1 MPTVPGDP
9 TPIPLAG
16 IVLPD
21 ARSGRMVDL
30 GAEPPRAVLTVIR
43 HRH

>member
-1 MPTVPGDP
+1 M
-9 TPIPLAG
+9 TPDAEAIPLDG

-21 ARSGRMVDL
+21 ARSGRLVDL
-30 GAEPPRAVLTVIR
+30 GAEPPRALISVIR

>member
-1 MPTVPGDP
+1 VEIDP
-9 TPIPLAG
+9 TPTSLSG

-21 ARSGRMVDL
+21 ARSGRSVDL
-30 GAEPPRAVLTVIR
+30 GAEPPRAVLSAIR